1 VLDPGTLRRQR
12 LRNVVQ
18 SVLLLGGLVVTAGL
32 LVWVLFGPTG
42 LLWVLAVG
50 VLLGAL
56 RPRVPTKTLLSMY
69 GAVPLGPAA
78 APELFRIVQALAER
92 AGLARMPALYYV
104 PSQIPNAFA
113 IGRGQDV
120 AIAVSDGLLRILSSR
135 EVAAVLAH
143 EVSHIRSG
151 DTTVMSLSDTVGRF
165 VQGLAYIG
173 LVSIF
178 LTLPML
184 LAGDARLLL
193 LSVVLIVL
201 PTLVT
206 LLQLALSRSREYEA
220 DLEGAT
226 LTGDPEALASAL
238 AALERSAGRIWERLM
253 VRRGRLP
260 DPLLLRTHP
269 ATADR
274 IRRLQ
279 ALVPAEPHRNLGD
292 DQPAPAPI
300 DGPTLVG
307 PPRLRFPG
315 IFW

>member
-18 SVLLLGGLVVTAGL
+18 AVLLLGGLVLVAGL
-32 LVWVLFGPTG
+32 LVWVLFGPRG
-42 LLWVLAVG
+42 LLWVLGIG
-50 VLLGAL
+50 VVLGLL
-56 RPRVPTKTLLSMY
+56 RPRVPTQSLLSMY
-69 GAVPLGPAA
+69 GAVPLGPAQ
-78 APELFRIVQALAER
+78 APELFRIVQALGQR

-104 PSQIPNAFA
+104 PSRIPNAFA
-113 IGRGQDV
+113 VGHGQDA
-120 AIAVSDGLLRILSSR
+120 AIAVSDGLLRSLSSR

-151 DTTVMSLSDTVGRF
+151 DTTVMSLSDTIGRF
-165 VQGLAYIG
+165 VQGLAYVG
-173 LVSIF
+173 VLSIVV
-178 LTLPML
+178 TLPVML
-184 LAGDARLLL
+184 SGHGRLLL
-193 LSVVLIVL
+193 LSVVLIAL

-206 LLQLALSRSREYEA
+206 LLQLAFSRSREYEA

-226 LTGDPEALASAL
+226 LIGDPEALASAL
-238 AALERSAGRIWERLM
+238 ASLERSSGRVWERLM
-253 VRRGRLP
+253 VRRGRVP

-274 IRRLQ
+274 IRRLR
-279 ALVPAEPHRNLGD
+279 ALAPEEPHRQLGD
-292 DQPAPAPI
+292 ERPAPPPMDEAA
-300 DGPTLVG
+300 LVG